1 MSVSHHLALNVRL
14 TAHHPMRLPT
24 YLLAAYF
31 VCTVLIAVWS
41 HHRQRTSNDFLNE
54 TGNLPTWVA
63 TISFLAANC
72 GALEIVGLSGIAA
85 RYGVQAFHF
94 YWIGAIPALVFVSF
108 VALPT
113 YHRSGVKS
121 VPEFLGRRFGR
132 EVRLCNAAVLLG
144 GTCLTAGVSLY
155 AVAEILHLFAGWRLL
170 TCILVAA
177 AVAITNILTGGLRG
191 TMRTEI
197 LHFCLMIVGLSPML
211 YLSFRFGGHHLD
223 GNTTW
228 AHLWQ
233 KTPVISSHLP
243 VDMFGVVLGLGL
255 VIGFSYW
262 CTDFVLMQRALTA
275 RSPVSARKVPLYAGF
290 GKLLFSFLVVM
301 PVILTAR
308 GPLLTGN
315 GNLDQTAG
323 LLIRSLYGS
332 RFWAAGM
339 LALVAS
345 LMTGLS
351 ANVAAFA
358 SLWTQEI
365 YKGVLQPYKTEQ
377 HYIFSGRLAS
387 IICIL
392 LSFIGA
398 YATLQFES
406 LSEFMLAI
414 FSLTMIPF
422 FAVVLYGIFSPRRS
436 TTGVIS
442 GAASGIV
449 MGALMTVA
457 CHLHL
462 LHFGSELNANF
473 YTAIVSFATSAL
485 ICVAASHLDSN
496 AYSPDGRITAQSI
509 IDTRTIP
516 IPNTLYLLAGL
527 LLVSCVVLNVL
538 WR

>member
-1 MSVSHHLALNVRL
+1 MHL
-14 TAHHPMRLPT
+14 PS

-31 VCTVLIAVWS
+31 VCTVSIAIWS

-63 TISFLAANC
+63 TLSFLAANC
-72 GALEIVGLSGIAA
+72 GALEILGLSGIAA

-108 VALPT
+108 IALPT

-121 VPEFLGRRFGR
+121 VPEFLGIRFGR

-155 AVAEILHLFAGWRLL
+155 AVAKILHLFAGWHFL
-170 TCILVAA
+170 TCILLAA

-197 LHFCLMIVGLSPML
+197 LHFCLMIAGLSPML
-211 YLSFRFGGHHLD
+211 YLSFRLGGHHLNSD
-223 GNTTW
+223 TTW
-228 AHLWQ
+228 THLWQ
-233 KTPVISSHLP
+233 TTPIISSHLP
-243 VDMFGVVLGLGL
+243 VDLFGVVLGLGL

-275 RSPVSARKVPLYAGF
+275 RSALSARTVPLYAGF

-301 PVILTAR
+301 PVIFAGGGLSHTW
-308 GPLLTGN
+308 N
-315 GNLDQTAG
+315 GNFDQTAA
-323 LLIRSLYGS
+323 LLMRSLYGS

-351 ANVAAFA
+351 ANVTAFA

-365 YKGVLQPYKTEQ
+365 YKVVLQPYKTEQ
-377 HYIFSGRLAS
+377 HYIFAGRLS
-387 IICIL
+387 SVICIL

-398 YATLQFES
+398 YATLHFES
-406 LSEFMLAI
+406 LSEFMLVI

-422 FAVVLYGIFSPRRS
+422 FAVVLYGIFSRRGS
-436 TTGVIS
+436 TRGIIR
-442 GAASGIV
+442 GAVSGIV
-449 MGALMTVA
+449 AGALMTIA
-457 CHLHL
+457 WRLHL
-462 LHFGSELNANF
+462 LHLGSELNENF

-485 ICVAASHLDSN
+485 ICVTASRVDSN
-496 AYSPDGRITAQSI
+496 SGSADDAITSHSL
-509 IDTRTIP
+509 IDTRGIP

-527 LLVSCVVLNVL
+527 LVVSCIVLNVL

>member
-1 MSVSHHLALNVRL
+1 MHLPSL
-14 TAHHPMRLPT
+14 
-24 YLLAAYF
+24 LLAAYF
-31 VCTVLIAVWS
+31 VCTVLIAIWS
-41 HHRQRTSNDFLNE
+41 HHRQRSSNDFLNE

-63 TISFLAANC
+63 TLSFLAANC

-108 VALPT
+108 IALPT
-113 YHRSGVKS
+113 YLRSGVKS

-132 EVRLCNAAVLLG
+132 KVRLCNAAALLG

-155 AVAEILHLFAGWRLL
+155 AVAEILHLFAGWRFL
-170 TCILVAA
+170 TCILIAA

-197 LHFCLMIVGLSPML
+197 LHFCLMVAGLSPML
-211 YLSFRFGGHHLD
+211 FLSFRLGGHHLD
-223 GNTTW
+223 TAATW
-228 AHLWQ
+228 AHLWE
-233 KTPVISSHLP
+233 KTPIISSHLP
-243 VDMFGVVLGLGL
+243 VDLFGVVLGLGL

-275 RSPVSARKVPLYAGF
+275 RSAVSARKVPLYAGF

-301 PVILTAR
+301 PVVLVAR
-308 GPLLTGN
+308 GPSKIA
-315 GNLDQTAG
+315 NLDQTAA
-323 LLIRSLYGS
+323 LLMRSLYGS
-332 RFWAAGM
+332 RFWAVGM
-339 LALVAS
+339 LALIAS

-365 YKGVLQPYKTEQ
+365 YKSALQPYKTEQ
-377 HYIFSGRLAS
+377 HYILTGRLSS

-392 LSFIGA
+392 LSFMGA
-398 YATLQFES
+398 YATLHFES
-406 LSEFMLAI
+406 LSEFMLVI
-414 FSLTMIPF
+414 FSLTMVPF
-422 FAVVLYGIFSPRRS
+422 FAVVLYGIFSRRGS
-436 TTGVIS
+436 TTGAIS
-442 GAASGIV
+442 GAVSGIA

-457 CHLHL
+457 HHLRL
-462 LHFGSELNANF
+462 LRLGSELNVNF
-473 YTAIVSFATSAL
+473 YTAIVSFATSAVT
-485 ICVAASHLDSN
+485 CVIASRLDSN
-496 AYSPDGRITAQSI
+496 SHCADGTITSQSI
-509 IDTRTIP
+509 IDTQAIP

-527 LLVSCVVLNVL
+527 LLASCVVLNVL